1 MQNPSTFHYVIHYE
15 KTSAVWQLSE
25 LFVQHIPFDHEQ
37 LVFCCIGTDRSTGD
51 ALGPLVGNHLT
62 QDYAFPFTV
71 LGTLE
76 KPVHALN
83 LLETQAE
90 LETRTP
96 YPFVIAV
103 DACLG
108 EEDSIGSI
116 IVRDGSL
123 YPGRAV
129 KKELPPIGNLS
140 IKGVVN
146 VGGFMEAMVLQNTR
160 LHITHSMSTTI
171 ARALTLAWQRHLLKN
186 KQYHNDYA
194 NYRNPRQQIGYSN
207 FR

>member
-1 MQNPSTFHYVIHYE
+1 MQPTPAFHYVIHYE

-25 LFVQHIPFDHEQ
+25 LFLQHVPFDHEQ
-37 LVFCCIGTDRSTGD
+37 LIFCCIGTDRSTGD
-51 ALGPLVGNHLT
+51 ALGPLVGNQLI
-62 QDYAFPFTV
+62 QDYAFPFKV

-76 KPVHALN
+76 TPVHALN

-90 LETRTP
+90 LETSTP
-96 YPFVIAV
+96 YPFIVAI

-108 EEDSIGSI
+108 EEGSIGSI
-116 IVRDGSL
+116 IVKDGAL
-123 YPGRAV
+123 YPGKAV
-129 KKELPPIGNLS
+129 KKELPPIGDLS

-160 LHITHSMSTTI
+160 LHVTHSMSITI
-171 ARALTLAWQRHLLKN
+171 ARSLTLAWQRHLLKN
-186 KQYHNDYA
+186 KQYGDNHAD
-194 NYRNPRQQIGYSN
+194 YRNARQQIGYSN

>member
-1 MQNPSTFHYVIHYE
+1 MQQPSTFHYVIHYE

-37 LVFCCIGTDRSTGD
+37 LIFCCIGTDRSTGD

-96 YPFVIAV
+96 YPFIVAV

-116 IVRDGSL
+116 IVPRWFFISWKSC
-123 YPGRAV
+123 
-129 KKELPPIGNLS
+129 KKRIATNR
-140 IKGVVN
+140 
-146 VGGFMEAMVLQNTR
+146 Q
-160 LHITHSMSTTI
+160 HIH
-171 ARALTLAWQRHLLKN
+171 
-186 KQYHNDYA
+186 
-194 NYRNPRQQIGYSN
+194 
-207 FR
+207 

>member
-96 YPFVIAV
+96 YPFIIAV

-108 EEDSIGSI
+108 EEDAIGSI

-171 ARALTLAWQRHLLKN
+171 ARALTLAWQRHLLKH
-186 KQYHNDYA
+186 KQYRNDSA
-194 NYRNPRQQIGYSN
+194 NNRNSRQQIGYSS

>member
-1 MQNPSTFHYVIHYE
+1 MQPTPVFHYVIHYE

-25 LFVQHIPFDHEQ
+25 LFLQHIPFDHEQ
-37 LVFCCIGTDRSTGD
+37 LIFCCIGTDRSTGD
-51 ALGPLVGNHLT
+51 ALGPLVGNQLI
-62 QDYAFPFTV
+62 QDYAFPFKV

-90 LETRTP
+90 LETSTP
-96 YPFVIAV
+96 YPFIVAI

-108 EEDSIGSI
+108 EESSIGSI
-116 IVRDGSL
+116 IVKDGAL
-123 YPGRAV
+123 YPGKAV
-129 KKELPPIGNLS
+129 KKELPPIGDLS

-160 LHITHSMSTTI
+160 LHVTHSMSMTI
-171 ARALTLAWQRHLLKN
+171 ARSLTLAWQRHLLKN
-186 KQYHNDYA
+186 KQYGNNQAD
-194 NYRNPRQQIGYSN
+194 YRNARQQIGYSN

>member
-1 MQNPSTFHYVIHYE
+1 MQQPPSFHYVIHYE
-15 KTSAVWQLSE
+15 KTSAVWQLSD
-25 LFVQHIPFDHEQ
+25 LFLNHIPFDHEQ
-37 LVFCCIGTDRSTGD
+37 LIFCCIGTDRSTGD
-51 ALGPLVGNHLT
+51 ALGPLVGNQLI

-76 KPVHALN
+76 TPVHALN

-90 LETRTP
+90 LETRSP
-96 YPFVIAV
+96 YPFIVAI

-116 IVRDGSL
+116 IVKDGAL
-123 YPGRAV
+123 YPGKAV
-129 KKELPPIGNLS
+129 KKDLPPIGDLS

-160 LHITHSMSTTI
+160 LHVTHSMSITI
-171 ARALTLAWQRHLLKN
+171 ARALTLSWQRHLLKN
-186 KQYHNDYA
+186 KQYGNHHAD
-194 NYRNPRQQIGYSN
+194 YRNTRQQIGYSN

>member
-25 LFVQHIPFDHEQ
+25 LFIQHIPFDHEQ

-96 YPFVIAV
+96 YPFIIAV

-108 EEDSIGSI
+108 EEDAIGSI

-123 YPGRAV
+123 YPGKAV
-129 KKELPPIGNLS
+129 RKELPPIGNLS

-171 ARALTLAWQRHLLKN
+171 ARALTLAWQRHLLKH
-186 KQYHNDYA
+186 KQYHNDYT